1 MELLS
6 FHRNINSKSSTEMWR
21 TEVNLGGGHYFIF
34 SECEESIF
42 GHHEL
47 DKTMSH
53 RGYFQT
59 NKNTVINSFL
69 LGSEKFHC
77 SIEYDIE

>member
-6 FHRNINSKSSTEMWR
+6 FHRNINGKSSTEMLR

-34 SECEESIF
+34 SECDESIF
-42 GHHEL
+42 GHHDL
-47 DKTMSH
+47 DKTMGH

-59 NKNTVINSFL
+59 NKMSFL
-69 LGSEKFHC
+69 LGKG
-77 SIEYDIE
+77 I

>member
-6 FHRNINSKSSTEMWR
+6 IHRNINSKSSTEMLR

-34 SECEESIF
+34 SECDESIF
-42 GHHEL
+42 GQINEL
-47 DKTMSH
+47 DKATCH

-59 NKNTVINSFL
+59 NKNTVIMSFL
-69 LGSEKFHC
+69 LGRGISL
-77 SIEYDIE
+77 